1 MIRGDVV
8 TVAAG
13 GGYGGKPR
21 PATIIQSDNFAAT
34 GSVTLCL
41 FTTDAVDAP
50 LLRLKVEPSPGNGL
64 AETSW
69 LMVDK
74 IVSVRR
80 EKIGRQLGKLGAHDL
95 VRLDRALI
103 VFLGLAG

>member
-1 MIRGDVV
+1 MNRGDVV

-21 PATIIQSDNFAAT
+21 PAVILQSDHFSAT
-34 GSVTLCL
+34 ASVTLCL
-41 FTTDAVDAP
+41 FTTDAVNAP
-50 LLRLKVEPSPGNGL
+50 LLRIEIAPSSGNGL
-64 AETSW
+64 SETSW

-80 EKIGRQLGKLGAHDL
+80 EKLGRRLGRLAAKDIL
-95 VRLDRALI
+95 RLDRALT